1 MKMKKYVGR
10 QQILP
15 KTLANSATGVVRDG
29 MIESNQHIQCNRC
42 GACFTK
48 QTVQLPNGN
57 YYCPGCIGFGRITSE
72 DCLVAPFV
80 SLKRE
85 AVCFAWEGELT
96 YYQQRTAEK
105 LERQFQDRGKTL
117 VWAVTGSGKTE
128 MLFPLI
134 YRALSEG
141 ARVAL
146 SSPRIDV
153 CRELFPRLQA
163 VFPKEDILLY
173 HGGAEEDYRETAF
186 LICTTHQL
194 LNFYQCFDLLIIDE
208 IDAFPYEGDERLY
221 FASKQAVKS
230 DGCLVYLTATPS
242 RRLLQEIKET
252 HQIEKIPMRFHQ
264 RPLIQPQLIWFNHW
278 EKLPSSVF
286 KIKKFLHY
294 IRKLLRDNR
303 VLVFCPTIVWME
315 ELAKSLK
322 KYMPDKEIECVSS
335 IDENRLEKVQQM
347 RNKQY
352 DVLLS
357 TTILERGVTFSN
369 ISVIVIGANHPVFSK
384 SALVQIAGRV
394 DRKGAFNHGQ
404 VLFMYDQQTQ
414 AIRDACK
421 EIREMNRLAKK
432 WLETI

>member
-1 MKMKKYVGR
+1 M
-10 QQILP
+10 
-15 KTLANSATGVVRDG
+15 
-29 MIESNQHIQCNRC
+29 
-42 GACFTK
+42 
-48 QTVQLPNGN
+48 
-57 YYCPGCIGFGRITSE
+57 
-72 DCLVAPFV
+72 
-80 SLKRE
+80 
-85 AVCFAWEGELT
+85 
-96 YYQQRTAEK
+96 
-105 LERQFQDRGKTL
+105 
-117 VWAVTGSGKTE
+117 
-128 MLFPLI
+128 
-134 YRALSEG
+134 
-141 ARVAL
+141 
-146 SSPRIDV
+146 
-153 CRELFPRLQA
+153 
-163 VFPKEDILLY
+163 Y

-252 HQIEKIPMRFHQ
+252 HQIEKLPMRFHQ

-315 ELAKSLK
+315 ELSKSLK
-322 KYMPDKEIECVSS
+322 KYLPDKEIECVSS

-352 DVLLS
+352 DILLS

-369 ISVIVIGANHPVFSK
+369 ISVIVIGASHPVFSK

-394 DRKGAFNHGQ
+394 DRKGDFNHGQ